1 MAGRWASKA
10 IPILVLLCLALGI
23 AYSQV
28 SISFSYSGVA
38 SVSANTPARYA
49 ISTSLYGKP
58 PLSALASPSAYFKPP
73 ISALASPEATLKP
86 PQKGCFEGP
95 VIAYYVSNTTVDDTT
110 STVTYST
117 ATQVYVW
124 WCKTTATPMFIV
136 DVDAPPETYVDQT
149 VTITLKLIGGV
160 ASKYWEL
167 RIPGI
172 GFYQNGTV
180 EGTTLTF
187 TVAFPATGT
196 YDILAYGVDSAA
208 QESSDQASVNVLQP
222 PTTTTTTTTPTTATT
237 TIAPTT
243 EETTETI
250 APTTTT
256 TTKTTLTAFTIT
268 IPVNTTTTEVAV
280 TVEWPILPRMCNDLL
295 LFLIVAVVMMLLM
308 AVWRVV
314 VEKPHG
320 LYLAFYMLSAAIAV
334 LAILFLAYTYA
345 CSPLSMVLAVVSVAL
360 LATALAY
367 SLRRASEEYT
377 VALEY

>member
-1 MAGRWASKA
+1 
-10 IPILVLLCLALGI
+10 
-23 AYSQV
+23 
-28 SISFSYSGVA
+28 
-38 SVSANTPARYA
+38 
-49 ISTSLYGKP
+49 
-58 PLSALASPSAYFKPP
+58 
-73 ISALASPEATLKP
+73 
-86 PQKGCFEGP
+86 
-95 VIAYYVSNTTVDDTT
+95 VIAYYVSNTTVNNTT

-117 ATQVYVW
+117 ATQMYVW
-124 WCKTTATPMFIV
+124 WCKPQLTPPFIV
-136 DVDAPPETYVDQT
+136 DVDAPPQAYVNQT
-149 VTITLKLIGGV
+149 VTITLNIIGGV

-187 TVAFPATGT
+187 TVAFPQTGT
-196 YDILAYGVDSAA
+196 YDILAYGLDSAS
-208 QESSDQASVNVLQP
+208 QESSDQASVNVLQL
-222 PTTTTTTTTPTTATT
+222 PTTTTTTTTPTTTT
-237 TIAPTT
+237 TTAPTTTTTTTTVAPTT

-256 TTKTTLTAFTIT
+256 TTKTTLTIFTIV

-280 TVEWPILPRMCNDLL
+280 TLEWPILPRMCNDLL

-314 VEKPHG
+314 VEKPYG
-320 LYLAFYMLSAAIAV
+320 LYLAFYMLSATIAV
-334 LAILFLAYTYA
+334 LAVLFLAYTYA
-345 CSPLSMVLAVVSVAL
+345 CSPLSMVLAVMSVAL